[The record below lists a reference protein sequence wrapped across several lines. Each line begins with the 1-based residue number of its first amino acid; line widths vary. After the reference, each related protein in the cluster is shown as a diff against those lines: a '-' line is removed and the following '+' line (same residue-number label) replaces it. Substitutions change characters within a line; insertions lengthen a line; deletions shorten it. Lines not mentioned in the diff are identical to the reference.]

1 MVQFSKSHL
10 FVESCS
16 VSFKFET
23 AKTEWPLSSGAEQ
36 CHYYDLGL
44 YITLSPSLSSVLVAR
59 SLSQTLSHSA
69 HTLTD
74 VWLLLADS
82 LMYIIITDVRAKFY
96 ANWIISE
103 HKLDLHECTIAL
115 KRGLL
120 SFCERQKQVKGKM
133 SSSRCHRSRTFLLF
147 CSCCCD
153 LCFIDWTE
161 RYKCYRPADRLLE
174 PAAGSLADRARGL
187 WQSW

>member
-1 MVQFSKSHL
+1 MVQFSKSNL
-10 FVESCS
+10 FVVSCS
-16 VSFKFET
+16 VSIKVET
-23 AKTEWPLSSGAEQ
+23 AKTERPLSSGAEQ

-44 YITLSPSLSSVLVAR
+44 CITLSPSLSSVLVAW

-82 LMYIIITDVRAKFY
+82 LMSIIITDVRAKFY

-103 HKLDLHECTIAL
+103 HKLDLHECTFAL
-115 KRGLL
+115 KRRLL
-120 SFCERQKQVKGKM
+120 SFCEGQKQVKGEPIYV
-133 SSSRCHRSRTFLLF
+133 SSSRCHRSRTFLLLHLS
-147 CSCCCD
+147 SCFCD

-161 RYKCYRPADRLLE
+161 RYKCYRPADRLLG
-174 PAAGSLADRARGL
+174 PAAGS
-187 WQSW
+187 